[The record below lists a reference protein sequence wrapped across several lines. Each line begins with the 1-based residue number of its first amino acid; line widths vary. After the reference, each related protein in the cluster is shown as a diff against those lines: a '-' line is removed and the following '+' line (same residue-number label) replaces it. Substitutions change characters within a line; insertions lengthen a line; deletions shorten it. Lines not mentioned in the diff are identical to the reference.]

1 MNFIRICVVGVG
13 LLIGVVGGM
22 DGMLIH
28 QSSLGVSYA
37 QVAGATIQSDIA
49 FGVVNNQKIILAVP
63 EGIKAKKAMQAE
75 VDKAQAALNAQ
86 RIELETLSKEIEAN
100 ADLMSAEAKQTKR
113 DELQNKVLLLRDE
126 EMKFQQSIRQKEF
139 AATQGIVEKIALYV
153 KEIAHD
159 KNLTVVFESSQS
171 GVMYI
176 KNYIDITD
184 DVILKFSEKADVS
197 AKSPADAKQNKTKAK
212 EQKQP

>member
-1 MNFIRICVVGVG
+1 MNYIRILLLGVG
-13 LLIGVVGGM
+13 LLVGVEGV
-22 DGMLIH
+22 LIH
-28 QSSLGVSYA
+28 QSFLGVSYA
-37 QVAGATIQSDIA
+37 QVAGSTQSDMA

-63 EGIKAKKAMQAE
+63 EGIKAKKAMQEE

-86 RIELETLSKEIEAN
+86 RVELEALSKDIEAN

-159 KNLTVVFESSQS
+159 KNLAVVFESSQS

-184 DVILKFSEKADVS
+184 DVILKFSEKADSS
-197 AKSPADAKQNKTKAK
+197 ASSLSDAKQNNKGKAQ
-212 EQKQP
+212 ELKQP